1 MSGEFPLVSG
11 EPGVN
16 APVFDVQDY
25 MSNRDRREDFVII
38 ELGHNAVPIARNQQN
53 LTGNRAYIGI
63 EAWTRDRK
71 HSHYLQHLGDSALKN
86 TFFIDQYLYPEMK
99 HVADRLSH
107 DAEIFSE
114 PYDPTTIL
122 PDNAADEL
130 FLSNV
135 FGDPHVHTSPDRPQ
149 LLLQEA
155 RRLLA
160 PNGTLVIRETLTP
173 HFPNNA
179 AKLADAGLYIAH
191 RQDYSSNDILWKE
204 LEGVFNGSDSPVQVE
219 PTSFYLFIQPTENP
233 TDIAS

>member
-1 MSGEFPLVSG
+1 MSGEFLLAG
-11 EPGVN
+11 DEHGMN
-16 APVFDVQDY
+16 AQAFNVQDY
-25 MSNRDRREDFVII
+25 MSNRGIHEDFVIV
-38 ELGHNAVPIARNQQN
+38 ELGHNAVPIARNQQD
-53 LTGNRAYIGI
+53 LIGNRVYVGI

-99 HVADRLSH
+99 HATDRLSH

-135 FGDPHVHTSPDRPQ
+135 FGDPHVHAGPGRPQ
-149 LLLQEA
+149 LLLREA
-155 RRLLA
+155 ARLLA

-173 HFPNNA
+173 HFSQST
-179 AKLADAGLYIAH
+179 LADAGLHTVH
-191 RQDYSSNDILWKE
+191 RQDYRDDKVFWEE
-204 LEGVFNGSDSPVQVE
+204 LESVFNGGNQHALVE

-233 TDIAS
+233 TDIAQ